1 MYERCALS
9 ECELVTMR
17 CVWNLGDRAT
27 AFNVI
32 NMLAEDYGMQ
42 YKETTVY
49 TFLKKLKEKGFV
61 DTHRQGVIYYVP
73 LVDEATYQREMAK
86 KLLNFWFNGDAVGA
100 VKAVVEGE
108 QLSRKDIRE
117 LKKELEAC
125 AASATVKTR

>member
-32 NMLAEDYGMQ
+32 NMLAEDYGLQ

-61 DTHRQGVIYYVP
+61 DTRRQGVTYYVP
-73 LVDEATYQREMAK
+73 KVSEETFQKEMAK
-86 KLLNFWFNGDAVGA
+86 KLLNFWYNGDIAGA
-100 VKAVVEGE
+100 VRAVVEGE
-108 QLSRKDIRE
+108 TISRKDAKSIRDALRQSNE
-117 LKKELEAC
+117 
-125 AASATVKTR
+125 

>member
-1 MYERCALS
+1 MYERCVLS

-17 CVWNLGDRAT
+17 CVWNLGERAT

-32 NMLAEDYGMQ
+32 NMLAEDYGMK

-61 DTHRQGVIYYVP
+61 DTKRQGVTYYIP
-73 LVDEATYQREMAK
+73 LVDETTYLKEMAK
-86 KLLNFWFNGDAVGA
+86 KLVGFWFNGDTAAA

-108 QLSRKDIRE
+108 HLTRKEVRE
-117 LKKELEAC
+117 LKKELDLC
-125 AASATVKTR
+125 GAAGR